1 MSSCEKDKF
10 DIDHTIKSTSKKH
23 KYISCKVI
31 VSLQIDDKFFIE
43 EEQYYVY
50 DFNSFF
56 ADVGGYMGLLL
67 GSSLLSIYDEI
78 GQWLNWKKIS
88 SFFGIN

>member
-10 DIDHTIKSTSKKH
+10 DIAHTIKGAVRKSEF
-23 KYISCKVI
+23 CKVI
-31 VSLQIDDKFFIE
+31 VTLQINDKFFIE

-78 GQWLNWKKIS
+78 GQWLNWKKVT
-88 SFFGIN
+88 SFFGIK